1 MDPLTHSFGDG
12 VPHIH
17 GHNGVGEVEL
27 PHAVR
32 KPEAESAADMLVR
45 LAHQY
50 PGELDVVAIGPLT
63 NLAVALKQDP
73 SIAEL
78 VHEVII
84 MGGAALVPGN
94 LSAVGEANIYNDPE
108 AAQVVMEAPWQVIMV
123 PLDVTLENTFE
134 ESDREA
140 LAASE
145 SALNRA
151 LADILDLYLT
161 STQGVRPA
169 HVCPARPAGGG
180 DRDRPD
186 HRHLAPNVP
195 VVVDDTQAPDA
206 ARPSATCAT
215 NATAP
220 RTSRA
225 RTSAWCWRP
234 TSRSARSCW
243 SDCSNTPADPGYGT
257 SPPTAEKRAF
267 SGRAVPMW
275 ALPQRN
281 ERFGGFPGRRFRLF
295 LGGGPR
301 CGRRPQRKTRISAR
315 RAHTGPALHTAG
327 SGVSGVQVVHEPQV
341 CVVAALECEE
351 LIDPR
356 VGAGQVVAGVVL
368 LVGQVELRLRR
379 APGRPGW
386 VRSAMSRL
394 PSAETS

>member
-1 MDPLTHSFGDG
+1 MAPRPIYFDCDTGIDDALALVYLMASPEISLAGIGTVSGNIDAKRAAGNTLDLLALGGRTDVPVAVGAMDPLTHSFGGG

-134 ESDREA
+134 ESDRES

-145 SALNRA
+145 SELNRA
-151 LADILDLYLT
+151 LADILDLYFDFYV
-161 STQGVRPA
+161 GEY
-169 HVCPARPAGGG
+169 
-180 DRDRPD
+180 DRRMCALHDPLAAAIATGQITATR
-186 HRHLAPNVP
+186 APNVP
-195 VVVDDTQAPDA
+195 VVVDDTQG
-206 ARPSATCAT
+206 
-215 NATAP
+215 
-220 RTSRA
+220 
-225 RTSAWCWRP
+225 
-234 TSRSARSCW
+234 
-243 SDCSNTPADPGYGT
+243 PGRGQTICDLRY
-257 SPPTAEKRAF
+257 
-267 SGRAVPMW
+267 
-275 ALPQRN
+275 QRN
-281 ERFGGFPGRRFRLF
+281 
-295 LGGGPR
+295 GPKDVD
-301 CGRRPQRKTRISAR
+301 G
-315 RAHTGPALHTAG
+315 AH
-327 SGVSGVQVVHEPQV
+327 V
-341 CVVAALECEE
+341 
-351 LIDPR
+351 R
-356 VGAGQVVAGVVL
+356 VVL
-368 LVGQVELRLRR
+368 ETDQPLGPVLLERLLNYT
-379 APGRPGW
+379 G
-386 VRSAMSRL
+386 
-394 PSAETS
+394 